1 MKIVLVLCNQN
12 SKPIVISC
20 EHFKFN
26 QLKNNIMNGGILIP
40 ISMFLALFGIVYLY
54 LSTRNKER
62 LALIEKGADATIF
75 MKGRSHTAPVWKVL
89 ILNLSLLLM
98 GIGLGT
104 FIASVI
110 DNYST
115 LNEEAIYPATIFFMA
130 GVGLFVG
137 FNMTKNLDK
146 E

>member
-1 MKIVLVLCNQN
+1 M
-12 SKPIVISC
+12 
-20 EHFKFN
+20 E
-26 QLKNNIMNGGILIP
+26 GEILIP
-40 ISMFLALFGIVYLY
+40 ISMFLALFGVVYLY

-75 MKGRSHTAPVWKVL
+75 MKGKGQTAPIWKVL
-89 ILNLSLLLM
+89 ILNLALLLM
-98 GIGLGT
+98 GVGLGT
-104 FIASVI
+104 FLASLL
-110 DNYST
+110 DNYTS
-115 LNEEAIYPATIFFMA
+115 LDEDAVYPATIFFMA

>member
-1 MKIVLVLCNQN
+1 VLIFCNRN
-12 SKPIVISC
+12 SKPVVISF
-20 EHFKFN
+20 EHIKFN

-62 LALIEKGADATIF
+62 LALIEKGADASIF
-75 MKGRSHTAPVWKVL
+75 MRGRSQTAPIWKVL
-89 ILNLSLLLM
+89 ILNLALLLM
-98 GIGLGT
+98 GIGLGIIIGGIIKENLNVDAE
-104 FIASVI
+104 IAM
-110 DNYST
+110 
-115 LNEEAIYPATIFFMA
+115 PGTIFLFA
-130 GVGLFVG
+130 GLALFIG